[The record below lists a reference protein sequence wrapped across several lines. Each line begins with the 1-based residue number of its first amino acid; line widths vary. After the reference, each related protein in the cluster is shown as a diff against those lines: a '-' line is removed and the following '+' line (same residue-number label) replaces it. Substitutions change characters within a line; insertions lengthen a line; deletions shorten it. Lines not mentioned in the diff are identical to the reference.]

1 SSVYVYNYNT
11 QGTVVPTTAAGLT
24 DGKVTYPV
32 VPASST
38 LTEGPLL
45 YNGTAIN
52 TTTNQCVREIY
63 IMEAEN
69 HTDNHT
75 KAKDLLKRTCLVV
88 GGTYG
93 SDSEPSYYRVD
104 FSTGSGSAQTYLDV
118 LRNHKYTINITKV
131 SGSGYETPDIAFR
144 SGPVNIEASVLTWNG
159 VGMNILTTD
168 GQYTLAVDKDE
179 YTFNKEAVTSKVTEN
194 VLNIWTDYTTGWKVE
209 KYVDAT
215 NESQTVSWLKL
226 VPATGGKDAITETY
240 IELEEN
246 KTGASRSTKIYLEA
260 GRIRKPVT
268 VIQSTASA
276 IQPGIKLYLADAEIP
291 SGSQLTFTPKT
302 GTSKDA
308 KTLRVV
314 WEPNT
319 ENVTVS
325 VNKTCSNLEGQPIS
339 ETFNGGS
346 RQYTITTTAVTS
358 NGNSALPTDEES
370 TVTFRTE
377 GGQEATVKLLQ
388 KNYGLIYNDVKS
400 KYASATSKEY
410 SFTVKSNTNWKI
422 GSVTDASSVLT
433 TASKSALETITGTSG
448 TTTIKFTVAASTTGT
463 ATLNFINEDGLFT
476 DVAVTLN
483 VQPVVP
489 AEFGGSNIVWKDGK
503 LTFSTG
509 PDDTSVDAQAQGVYF
524 QWGSLV
530 AISPVGAN
538 FSTSQILYKPEEYT
552 TAITSWSTIPYVNET
567 TAPFNNDVQT
577 DDDFATYN
585 SNTGYNA
592 STGKGDICR
601 YISDKG
607 WVEGSWRLPT
617 AAEQQALMEAAGQSP
632 EHADY
637 YGTPNGTFAAFTVS
651 NANGL
656 DQIPSYVQLLD
667 QRFPASGCRHTNG
680 AMTKVGS
687 YGFFWSGS
695 SCSTEQGFGM
705 GLRSDGA
712 YQDYYLG
719 SALAVRCVR
728 D

>member
-1 SSVYVYNYNT
+1 MKLSGYKRLVKLLPAVAFLLLFTLTACTGHEEEITPTGKGDALVTFSLRLPGESVPDTRALSEDGENAVTEIDVLVFGKNGGTYVYTAGCSGSQITGTGNAKTFTVTLRRGEYDLVVLAGARSIIEAATLEGKNKAAALAALTAAVPAEGKWPVDGSKPFPMWGDIGTKTINETTEIKNINLLRMVARVDVIVPTAVTNFKLSSVYVYNYNT

-32 VPASST
+32 VPTSST

-52 TTTNQCVREIY
+52 TITNQCVREIY

-168 GQYTLAVDKDE
+168 GQYTLAVDQDE
-179 YTFNKEAVTSKVTEN
+179 YTFNKEAVTSKDANNTLN
-194 VLNIWTDYTTGWKVE
+194 VWTDYTTGWKVE

-215 NESQTVSWLKL
+215 NESQTAGWLKL
-226 VPATGGKDAITETY
+226 VPATGDKDNITETY
-240 IELEEN
+240 IELEANE
-246 KTGASRSTKIYLEA
+246 TGASRSAKIYLEA
-260 GRIRKPVT
+260 GRIRKPITVT
-268 VIQSTASA
+268 QGTASSV
-276 IQPGIKLYLADAEIP
+276 QPGIKLYLADTEIS
-291 SGSQLTFTPKT
+291 SGHQLTFTPKT

-314 WEPNT
+314 WEPNSET
-319 ENVTVS
+319 VTVA

-346 RQYTITTTAVTS
+346 KQYTITTTAVTS
-358 NGNSALPTDEES
+358 NGNSTLPTDEES
-370 TVTFRTE
+370 TVTFRTQS
-377 GGQEATVKLLQ
+377 GHEATVKLLQ
-388 KNYGLIYNDVKS
+388 KNYGLIYKDVKS

-422 GSVTDASSVLT
+422 GSVTDASNVLT
-433 TASKSALETITGTSG
+433 AASKSALEAMTGTSG
-448 TTTIKFTVAASTTGT
+448 TTTVTFTVAANSTGA
-463 ATLNFINEDGLFT
+463 ATLNFVNTDGLFA

-489 AEFGGSNIVWKDGK
+489 AEFGGSNIVWDGTK

-509 PDDTSVDAQAQGVYF
+509 PDDTSVDAQAQGV
-524 QWGSLV
+524 
-530 AISPVGAN
+530 
-538 FSTSQILYKPEEYT
+538 
-552 TAITSWSTIPYVNET
+552 
-567 TAPFNNDVQT
+567 
-577 DDDFATYN
+577 
-585 SNTGYNA
+585 
-592 STGKGDICR
+592 
-601 YISDKG
+601 
-607 WVEGSWRLPT
+607 
-617 AAEQQALMEAAGQSP
+617 
-632 EHADY
+632 
-637 YGTPNGTFAAFTVS
+637 
-651 NANGL
+651 
-656 DQIPSYVQLLD
+656 
-667 QRFPASGCRHTNG
+667 
-680 AMTKVGS
+680 
-687 YGFFWSGS
+687 
-695 SCSTEQGFGM
+695 
-705 GLRSDGA
+705 
-712 YQDYYLG
+712 
-719 SALAVRCVR
+719 
-728 D
+728 

>member
-1 SSVYVYNYNT
+1 
-11 QGTVVPTTAAGLT
+11 VPTTAAGLT

-32 VPASST
+32 VPTSST

-93 SDSEPSYYRVD
+93 SDSEASYYRVD

-179 YTFNKEAVTSKVTEN
+179 YTFNKEAVTSKTAEN
-194 VLNIWTDYTTGWKVE
+194 TLNVWTDYTTGWKVE

-215 NESQTVSWLKL
+215 NESQTAGWLKL
-226 VPATGGKDAITETY
+226 VPATGGKDNITETY
-240 IELEEN
+240 IELEANE
-246 KTGASRSTKIYLEA
+246 TGASRSAKIYLEA
-260 GRIRKPVT
+260 GRIRKPITVT
-268 VIQSTASA
+268 QGTASSV
-276 IQPGIKLYLADAEIP
+276 QPGIKLYLADTEIS
-291 SGSQLTFTPKT
+291 SGYQLTFTPR
-302 GTSKDA
+302 KDA
-308 KTLRVV
+308 TLAGAQTLRVV

-319 ENVTVS
+319 ENVTVA
-325 VNKTCSNLEGQPIS
+325 VNKTCSALEGQPVS

-346 RQYTITTTAVTS
+346 RQYTITTTAVKS
-358 NGNSALPTDEES
+358 NGNSTLPTDEES

-377 GGQEATVKLLQ
+377 GGHEATVKLLQ
-388 KNYGLIYNDVKS
+388 KNYGLIYKDVKS

-410 SFTVKSNTNWKI
+410 SFTVQSNTSWKI
-422 GSVTDASSVLT
+422 GSVTDASNVLT
-433 TASKSALETITGTSG
+433 PASKTALESTTGTSG
-448 TTTIKFTVAASTTGT
+448 TTTVKFTVATNSTGT
-463 ATLNFINEDGLFT
+463 ATLNFVNEDGLFT
-476 DVAVTLN
+476 DVPVTLN

-509 PDDTSVDAQAQGVYF
+509 PNDKSVDAQAQGVFF

-530 AISPVGAN
+530 AISPVGAS
-538 FSTSQILYKPEEYT
+538 FSTSQILYKPAEYT
-552 TAITSWSTIPYVNET
+552 NTISSWTTIPYVYET
-567 TAPFNNDVQT
+567 TAPFNDNVQT

-585 SNTGYNA
+585 NNTGYNA

-601 YISDKG
+601 YISAKG
-607 WVEGSWRLPT
+607 WAEGSWRLPT
-617 AAEQQALMEAAGQSP
+617 AAEQLALMEASGKNTS
-632 EHADY
+632 Y
-637 YGTPNGTFAAFTVS
+637 YGSPNGNFAVQTAS
-651 NANGL
+651 NVNGL

-667 QRFPASGCRHTNG
+667 PRFPASGFRDTNG
-680 AMTKVGS
+680 DLSATGNTG
-687 YGFFWSGS
+687 YFWSCS
-695 SCSTEQGFGM
+695 SSLTPYVWSMPVASSGAGQIYASRPQGFV
-705 GLRSDGA
+705 
-712 YQDYYLG
+712 
-719 SALAVRCVR
+719 VRCVR
-728 D
+728 E